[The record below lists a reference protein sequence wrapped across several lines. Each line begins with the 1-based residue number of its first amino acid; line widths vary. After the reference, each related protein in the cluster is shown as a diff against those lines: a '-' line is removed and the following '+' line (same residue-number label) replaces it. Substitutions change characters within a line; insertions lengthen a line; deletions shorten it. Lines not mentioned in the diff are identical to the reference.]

1 MIELIMVYDLET
13 EKELGLQL
21 IDVADS
27 RWDEEIKPLLEE
39 RGVGFYTYYGED

>member
-1 MIELIMVYDLET
+1 MIELMMFYDLET

-39 RGVGFYTYYGED
+39 RGIGFNYYYGE